1 MHWNQLR
8 DDLNQAIQLGW
19 VSDRVLGTTL
29 VKRLASARRA
39 QNASDGAT
47 VKLRLQ
53 SLLDA
58 AARATSLQIRQE
70 ARDLV
75 VLNTR
80 ALIVNRPDTPIP
92 SGPK

>member
-1 MHWNQLR
+1 
-8 DDLNQAIQLGW
+8 
-19 VSDRVLGTTL
+19 VSDRVLATTL
-29 VKRLASARRA
+29 VKRLASARQA

-53 SLLDA
+53 SLLEA
-58 AARATSLQIRQE
+58 TAQATSQQIRQE

-80 ALIVNRPDTPIP
+80 ALIVNIPDTPIP